1 MVQNNFYS
9 IFKFLSNTK
18 IKSFLKNIV
27 FIILS
32 LTDIKLYYLKLKQI
46 NRYFIYI
53 LPFLLLFIFLVP
65 IFFYPILSIFLKDLE
80 FHFQI
85 LQ

>member
-1 MVQNNFYS
+1 MVQNNFYY
-9 IFKFLSNTK
+9 IFKFLRNTK
-18 IKSFLKNIV
+18 INSFLKNIV
-27 FIILS
+27 LMILP
-32 LTDIKLYYLKLKQI
+32 LTEIKLYYLKLKHI
-46 NRYFIYI
+46 NKYFIYI